1 MTTDALRQELET
13 TVAHMQAF
21 ADVCGAKGELS
32 PQDREKLDN
41 LSTKV
46 SSLVAQIKA
55 REAAPAYDGYNDPFQ
70 VLLRSQTDSGALAS
84 SGGSLLT
91 FGAKAA
97 DAVKAATGQF
107 GIKAL
112 LSGTIDV
119 PSPISADVVRI
130 AQVPTSFL
138 DLITDRRS
146 IDETN
151 TFTYLKQTVRTN
163 NAAPVAD
170 GAVKPTS
177 VYTLTEV
184 EDRVRVIAHLS
195 EPIPE
200 RYLADYR
207 ELQRFLEQE
216 MRLGLMQALEAQVA
230 NGNATGENMR
240 GILNTSG
247 TTAVA
252 FATDTLTTA
261 RKAVTALRS
270 IGETPSA
277 WVLNPADDEAFDLLK
292 ATGTGNY
299 MLNQSDPLWRLPRV
313 VSAQVPAGT
322 AILADWRQARLVIR
336 QNATLAAGQPG
347 DLFTR
352 NQVQLR
358 LEGRYGFAVL
368 RPSAFAIVDL
378 TA

>member
-1 MTTDALRQELET
+1 MTTDAMRQELEV
-13 TVAHMQAF
+13 TVQKMKQF
-21 ADVCGAKGELS
+21 ADEIDAKGAMS
-32 PQDREKLDN
+32 PADRSQLDQYGA
-41 LSTKV
+41 KV

-55 REAAPAYDGYNDPFQ
+55 YGATSSAYVPDEAQQFF
-70 VLLRSQTDSGALAS
+70 RSMSPDQLGSAFSGALDF
-84 SGGSLLT
+84 GS
-91 FGAKAA
+91 KAA
-97 DAVKAATGQF
+97 QAVKAAGGEL

-112 LSGTIDV
+112 LSGTVDV
-119 PSPISADVVRI
+119 PSPITTDVVRT

-138 DLITDRRS
+138 DLITNRRP
-146 IDETN
+146 IDGTN
-151 TFTYLKQTVRTN
+151 TFNYLKQTVRTN

-177 VYTLTEV
+177 VYTVQEV

-195 EPIPE
+195 EAIPE
-200 RYLADYR
+200 RYLADHR
-207 ELQRFLEQE
+207 ELQRFLEVE
-216 MRLGLMQALEAQVA
+216 MRAGLMLALESQVA
-230 NGNATGENMR
+230 TGSGTGENMT
-240 GILNTSG
+240 GLLTVSG

-261 RKAVTALRS
+261 RKAVTALQN
-270 IGETPSA
+270 IGEQPNA
-277 WVLNPADDEAFDLLK
+277 WVLNPADNEAFDLLK
-292 ATGTGNY
+292 STTGEYLREQG
-299 MLNQSDPLWRLPRV
+299 DALWRLPRV
-313 VSAQVPAGT
+313 VSAKVPAGT
-322 AILADWRQARLVIR
+322 AILGDWRYAQLVIR